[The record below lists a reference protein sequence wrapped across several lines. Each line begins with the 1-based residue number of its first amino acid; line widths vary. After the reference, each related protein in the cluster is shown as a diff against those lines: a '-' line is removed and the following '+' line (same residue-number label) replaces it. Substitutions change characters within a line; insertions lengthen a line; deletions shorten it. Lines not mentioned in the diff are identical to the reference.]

1 MRVLKLVSFDKFA
14 QKNDISDAALY
25 EAVERAEKGLID
37 ADLGDGV
44 IKQRIARKGKGKRS
58 GFRTIIIIRSMEY
71 AFFIYGFAKSERGNI
86 RRDEQ
91 AAIKNLAPILLEL
104 TEEGIDALIKD
115 GSYMEVK
122 QNGKTIQE

>member
-1 MRVLKLVSFDKFA
+1 MRT
-14 QKNDISDAALY
+14 KNISDAALY

-44 IKQRIARKGKGKRS
+44 IKQRIAKKGKGKRS
-58 GFRTIIIIRSMEY
+58 GFRTIIIIRSREY
-71 AFFIYGFAKSERGNI
+71 AFFIFGFAKSERGNI

-91 AAIKNLAPILLEL
+91 TAIKNLAPILLEL